1 MNSAI
6 PFRWFL
12 SASLLPLAVTCV
24 VFWIGPG
31 RVGAQ
36 SGGAMSDAP
45 QAAAKQPIIVELS
58 DRQLRAYNAADLDAF
73 CACYHEEVR
82 VLDEDGKV
90 TIEGMEDFR
99 KRYEGLFTGCDDV
112 HATIS
117 QRILLGRTV
126 CELEQYQRRPKS
138 TGVLDR
144 GEIIVR
150 YTERDGKIGTVQFF
164 RP

>member
-1 MNSAI
+1 MNENSK
-6 PFRWFL
+6 PEN
-12 SASLLPLAVTCV
+12 
-24 VFWIGPG
+24 
-31 RVGAQ
+31 
-36 SGGAMSDAP
+36 
-45 QAAAKQPIIVELS
+45 QPVIVELS

-73 CACYHEEVR
+73 CACYHDEVR

-90 TIEGMEDFR
+90 SIEGIEDFR
-99 KRYEGLFTGCDDV
+99 KRYEALFTGCDDV

-126 CELEQYQRRPKS
+126 CELERYQRRPKT
-138 TGVLDR
+138 TGVLDQ
-144 GEIIVR
+144 GDIIVR

>member
-6 PFRWFL
+6 PPRWIL
-12 SASLLPLAVTCV
+12 PASLLPLAVASL

-31 RVGAQ
+31 RAGAQ
-36 SGGAMSDAP
+36 SGGAMNDTP
-45 QAAAKQPIIVELS
+45 QAAAKQPVIVELS

-90 TIEGMEDFR
+90 TIEGMADFR
-99 KRYEGLFTGCDDV
+99 TRYEGLFTGCDDV

-126 CELEQYQRRPKS
+126 CELERYQRRPKT
-138 TGVLDR
+138 TGVLDE
-144 GEIIVR
+144 GDIIVR